1 MSHKR
6 KQKHTNGENGF
17 VVGDTDDVGG
27 IKIHFIHALK
37 FQRIILI
44 NKRKNLP
51 FTKMGGILKI
61 LLLKVGTAK
70 KDNYRATVKNII

>member
-17 VVGDTDDVGG
+17 VVGDTDEVGG

-37 FQRIILI
+37 FQRINLI

-61 LLLKVGTAK
+61 LLKVGTAK